1 MNELLGQREWGRSGH
16 WKLLDCNLWS
26 TSPWVERWEEEWFE
40 EMTRVLLTEMV
51 VLRSDAATM
60 WRLQASGYMRETGVL
75 RGSPPGEGT

>member
-1 MNELLGQREWGRSGH
+1 M
-16 WKLLDCNLWS
+16 
-26 TSPWVERWEEEWFE
+26 ERWEEEWFE